1 MTSAAK
7 RVRLSESTKWRNE
20 GNIIYKSTEGLA
32 PLLQSEGLQRAVN
45 LYSRALDL
53 AEDAAERSSACK
65 NIAMAS
71 WKLAK
76 AKMVLPNAEDKIVFY
91 NFKQALKHFKE
102 AEKSGRS
109 RELQWRESLTT
120 SALECWS
127 DTKKRLDK
135 HENEERKVWELQ
147 PLLGLLFHDAT
158 LAKEHFA
165 IAQTYFSWS
174 SAALTKRDFR
184 KALSL
189 LGDCNFPLNEAMRLG
204 KEDQDLMK
212 ECRVL
217 EEEIFDRKCVAESI
231 QARTNGDEILKMITF
246 ETEDLNINM
255 VWEVIDWYHNAAL
268 LIRERDLELEAM
280 ALSSLGL
287 VYAKVLKLKY
297 HAKLYIRK
305 AFELINVMVPRNC
318 LNEGWYLSALSMMQQ
333 FQQEQVW
340 ANDIEKQK
348 QRESVM
354 KEIKDDV
361 DKLNDKFTMSS
372 KEIFLKYVYATYPPK
387 NPKHKLDENAA
398 FEDEEVMKKLYLK
411 AVTHYHPDKVD
422 VEEDGANWKVLCE
435 EIAKLL
441 SHQYQCYKGLLS

>member
-1 MTSAAK
+1 
-7 RVRLSESTKWRNE
+7 
-20 GNIIYKSTEGLA
+20 
-32 PLLQSEGLQRAVN
+32 
-45 LYSRALDL
+45 
-53 AEDAAERSSACK
+53 
-65 NIAMAS
+65 MAS

-76 AKMVLPNAEDKIVFY
+76 TKMALPDVEDKIVFY
-91 NFKQALKHFKE
+91 HFKQALKHFKD

-109 RELQWRESLTT
+109 RDLQWQASLTT

-127 DTKKRLDK
+127 DIKQRVDK
-135 HENEERKVWELQ
+135 HENEERKMWELQ

-158 LAKEHFA
+158 LAKEHFT
-165 IAQTYFSWS
+165 IAQTYYSWS

-204 KEDQDLMK
+204 KADQDLMK

-280 ALSSLGL
+280 ALYSLGR

-297 HAKLYIRK
+297 YAKLYLMK
-305 AFELINVMVPRNC
+305 AFELINVMVPRTC
-318 LNEGWYLSALSMMQQ
+318 LNEEWYLSAQTILRHY
-333 FQQEQVW
+333 QQEEEW
-340 ANDIEKQK
+340 ADDLEKLRK
-348 QRESVM
+348 RESIM
-354 KEIKDDV
+354 KEIKDDL
-361 DKLNDKFTMSS
+361 DKLNEKFTKSS
-372 KEIFLKYVYATYPPK
+372 KYDFLKYVYATHPPK
-387 NPKHKLDENAA
+387 NPKHKCDENAA
-398 FEDEEVMKKLYLK
+398 FEDQEVLKKLYLK

-422 VEEDGANWKVLCE
+422 EERDGAKWKVLCE
-435 EIAKLL
+435 EITKLL
-441 SHQYQCYKGLLS
+441 SQQYQNGVGARYRSDRNTSPKADRHQSITTWDEQRRYKGS